1 VRSAVV
7 NVDVVYEIAVP
18 KPRRTGKAA
27 TVDAR
32 VGAR

>member
-1 VRSAVV
+1 V
-7 NVDVVYEIAVP
+7 NLDVAYEIAVP
-18 KPRRTGKAA
+18 KPRRAAKA

>member
-1 VRSAVV
+1 V
-7 NVDVVYEIAVP
+7 NLDVVYEIAVP
-18 KPRRTGKAA
+18 KPRRADTVA